1 MDPMSALIG
10 TVLFAAGVVFL
21 FGAYKNKRVLGADG
35 ILAQAISKGS
45 LVSSADI
52 PDAFDVVGKM
62 AERADGGAAG
72 KIAPRKRGPE
82 ALQDP
87 INAIGVAN
95 KSLANNIGAQLE
107 VITKDST
114 LSDLGPLA
122 QLLAIADQQGFT
134 TSTALIRA
142 YIKELTGESI

>member
-1 MDPMSALIG
+1 MDPMDALIG
-10 TVLFAAGVVFL
+10 TMLFAAGVVFL

-45 LVSSADI
+45 LVPSADI
-52 PDAFDVVGKM
+52 PDAVPTDQI
-62 AERADGGAAG
+62 GAAG
-72 KIAPRKRGPE
+72 KLVPRAQRGPD
-82 ALQDP
+82 AVQDP
-87 INAIGVAN
+87 INAIGVGN

-114 LSDLGPLA
+114 REDLTPLS

-142 YIKELTGESI
+142 YVKELTGESI